1 MRLALVLGLL
11 APAPAAAQ
19 LAGRWIVTIPSF
31 SSAGYRGELR
41 LRQAG
46 TTLTGTL
53 WLGNADQPLPLT
65 GSVRG
70 DTIAFAAAS
79 GPRFTGRAVGGGL
92 SGRVTVAGQEG
103 PEWEA
108 APLAENT
115 EYYPVL
121 PRFTVRGVVTGRR
134 DSLIRLPGPWLAA
147 AASAGAADSLVAA
160 YTRAAA
166 AAGIPA
172 LRGDTLASTAP
183 LRVLGVA
190 QREEMRA
197 AAVRTLESIRAGL
210 AGAAAGRFD
219 RLFRPRG
226 QWQVDLH
233 DVALARARAASP
245 ALTVVAAA
253 PALRAVGWLPPADS
267 ADAATDA
274 GTLDLALYRVF
285 TLRSTDS
292 TAAGALARRMASADP
307 VSARAVSLLMG
318 GYDSAT
324 LWYADALRFFLD
336 EAWLPGRPARSIGD
350 AVRAAWHDS
359 ASTPAIEARAFGYAQ
374 AVPRYGVPDRLFDNL
389 VHADNWAAG
398 EWLRRHGR
406 GGFLE
411 VLHRVAV
418 EFGPAATLELPGE
431 TMRLASPGGLTG
443 QNGNGFLEARDVI
456 AIDPGYMPLLAVG
469 AVVHEWQHL
478 LFQRRILAAV
488 PLDGDGPA
496 VLPGVDPFVVEG
508 LAEWRAEEILAPFV
522 AREPLLGV
530 AEAEKRARL
539 ARARRDDQHVLGYEL
554 VRSLSSAL
562 GGDDSVV
569 VGLLAR
575 AAVPPGAATVLAD
588 PRVRRAWSA
597 FLTTPDRVIQAPSRR
612 ALVPE
617 LTFTI
622 EDDYPDLVRTR
633 VVAPPENSRRK

>member
-1 MRLALVLGLL
+1 MRAALLLGALV
-11 APAPAAAQ
+11 PAPATAQ
-19 LAGRWIVTIPSF
+19 LAGRWIVTIPTF

-41 LRQAG
+41 LRQSG

-65 GSVRG
+65 GTIRG
-70 DTIAFAAAS
+70 DSIAFAAAS
-79 GPRFTGRAVGGGL
+79 GPQFTGRAAGDAL
-92 SGRVTVAGQEG
+92 SGRVTVPGQEG
-103 PEWEA
+103 PEWVA
-108 APLAENT
+108 TPLPENT

-121 PRFTVRGVVTGRR
+121 PRFTVRGIVTGRR
-134 DSLIRLPGPWLAA
+134 DTLIRLPGPWLAA
-147 AASAGAADSLVAA
+147 AAALGNGDSLAAA
-160 YTRAAA
+160 YLRAAA

-172 LRGDTLASTAP
+172 LQGDALASIAP
-183 LRVLGVA
+183 LRALGVA
-190 QREEMRA
+190 RREEMRA
-197 AAVRTLESIRAGL
+197 AAVRTLESIRGGL
-210 AGAAAGRFD
+210 AGASAARFD

-233 DVALARARAASP
+233 DVALARARGASP
-245 ALTVVAAA
+245 ALTLDAAA
-253 PALRAVGWLPPADS
+253 PALRAVGWLPPGDS
-267 ADAATDA
+267 AAEATI
-274 GTLDLALYRVF
+274 DLALYRIF
-285 TLRSTDS
+285 TLKTSDS
-292 TAAGALARRMASADP
+292 TAAQALAQRMAAADP
-307 VSARAVSLLMG
+307 ASARAVAFLMG

-336 EAWLPGRPARSIGD
+336 EPWLPGRPARSIGD

-359 ASTPAIEARAFGYAQ
+359 AATPAIEARAFGYAQ
-374 AVPRYGVPDRLFDNL
+374 AVPRFGVPDRLFDNI

-418 EFGPAATLELPGE
+418 EFGPAATLEVPGE
-431 TMRLASPGGLTG
+431 TMRLASPRGLTG
-443 QNGNGFLEARDVI
+443 QDGNGFLEARDVI

-478 LFQRRILAAV
+478 LLQRRVLAAV
-488 PLDGDGPA
+488 PLDGEGPA

-530 AEAEKRARL
+530 AEAEKRARH

-554 VRSLSSAL
+554 VRALSRALAGNDTAVVSLL
-562 GGDDSVV
+562 T
-569 VGLLAR
+569 R
-575 AAVPPGAATVLAD
+575 AAVPPGAAIVVAD
-588 PRVRRAWSA
+588 PRVRHAWNG
-597 FLTTPDRVIQAPSRR
+597 FLEVPDRTIQAPSRR

-622 EDDYPDLVRTR
+622 EDDFPDLVRTR
-633 VVAPPENSRRK
+633 VVTPQSGPRRR